1 MMGATSPS
9 SLCLNPFLFWMRICI
24 LAIRGIIP
32 RLMKPWLSR
41 YFSLQDGKL
50 LAATR
55 GNRLKDTTLQ
65 SLKTKRE
72 EAGSLLAGAE
82 VR

>member
-1 MMGATSPS
+1 M
-9 SLCLNPFLFWMRICI
+9 
-24 LAIRGIIP
+24 GIIP

-41 YFSLQDGKL
+41 YFSLQDRKL

-65 SLKTKRE
+65 SLRTKRK

-82 VR
+82 IR

>member
-1 MMGATSPS
+1 MYLDRNASAKETGM
-9 SLCLNPFLFWMRICI
+9 LQE
-24 LAIRGIIP
+24 LAAVRGV
-32 RLMKPWLSR
+32 LKKK
-41 YFSLQDGKL
+41 DEKL

-65 SLKTKRE
+65 SLKTKRG

-82 VR
+82 AR

>member
-1 MMGATSPS
+1 M
-9 SLCLNPFLFWMRICI
+9 
-24 LAIRGIIP
+24 AIRGIIP
-32 RLMKPWLSR
+32 RLIKPYLSLH
-41 YFSLQDGKL
+41 FSLQDEKL

-65 SLKTKRE
+65 SLKTKRG

-82 VR
+82 AR